1 MNAFDVGLLK
11 GKSWQGHEEFAAV
24 HRSCKVIPGT
34 HRVLLTLDPM

>member
-1 MNAFDVGLLK
+1 
-11 GKSWQGHEEFAAV
+11 SWQGHEEFAAV